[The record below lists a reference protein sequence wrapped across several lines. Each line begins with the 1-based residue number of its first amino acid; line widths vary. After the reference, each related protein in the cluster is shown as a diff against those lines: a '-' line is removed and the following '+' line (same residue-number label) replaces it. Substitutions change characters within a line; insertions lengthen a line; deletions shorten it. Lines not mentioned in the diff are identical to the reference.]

1 QVARAWFTSSLFNSY
16 VAEGADFFGMLQHIT
31 VGGEAVSAWHVNDVM
46 QKYPHLVVTNGYG
59 PTENTIFT
67 TAYRFNGL
75 QPARVPIGY
84 AVPGT
89 SLYITDLPGHL
100 LPIGATGELV

>member
-1 QVARAWFTSSLFNSY
+1 
-16 VAEGADFFGMLQHIT
+16 M
-31 VGGEAVSAWHVNDVM
+31 
-46 QKYPHLVVTNGYG
+46 TNGYG

-89 SLYITDLPGHL
+89 SLYITDLHGHL
-100 LPIGATGELV
+100 LPIGATGELVAGGVGVAIGYQNNPALSATVLSLILYSRRYDVQNWRLCPVAG

>member
-1 QVARAWFTSSLFNSY
+1 
-16 VAEGADFFGMLQHIT
+16 
-31 VGGEAVSAWHVNDVM
+31 GEAVSAWHVNDVM

-89 SLYITDLPGHL
+89 SLYITDLHGHL
-100 LPIGATGELV
+100 LPIGATGELVAGGVGVAI